1 MMNDYW
7 KIENKPRARS
17 DVKVK
22 KKQILPKEKIDE
34 KKN

>member
-7 KIENKPRARS
+7 KIENKQRARS
-17 DVKVK
+17 DNKVK

-34 KKN
+34 KKD